1 MTAATAATQSKSPL
15 AVRDFRLFWLG
26 EAVST
31 LGDQFAM
38 IALPWLALV
47 LTGDAFALGAVLAL
61 MALPRALF
69 MLIGG
74 AYVDRLSPRLVM
86 LGSNLVRLVAVAVL
100 GFVVLQG
107 AGAIWMLY
115 AFALVF
121 GVADAFFYPALTAM
135 VPDLVDD
142 SQLQKANGIVQGTAQ
157 FTTLIGPAVAG
168 VAIVAL
174 AGQAATNDVTGVA
187 LALIFDALTF
197 VASLVTLF
205 FITARPAHASEGHGS
220 VIKDIREGIGFVV
233 KMPSIRVMVLLSMSA
248 NLLIVGPLEIGL
260 PIVAYTRLAEGAVA
274 FGLITAA
281 FGGGSLIGMVAAT
294 VLPPLPKAHFGSILL
309 LLFSLSGICLGLL
322 ALFASLPIIL
332 VDAVIAGAV
341 LGYTNIS
348 YITWIQRRIP
358 RNLMG
363 RVMSLMMFGSVALV
377 PISMALAGAL
387 VKISLDAVL
396 MGGGLGM
403 AVLALLGLLSPSV
416 RRMGLEPT
424 VNEDEPTPGTAPT
437 NNPDALPTAGAAV
450 AS

>member
-1 MTAATAATQSKSPL
+1 M
-15 AVRDFRLFWLG
+15 RDFRLFWLG

-31 LGDQFAM
+31 LGDQVAM
-38 IALPWLALV
+38 IALPWLALL

-86 LGSNLVRLVAVAVL
+86 IGSNVVRLVAVGVL
-100 GFVVLQG
+100 GFIVLEG
-107 AGAIWMLY
+107 AAAIWMLY

-157 FTTLIGPAVAG
+157 FTTLIGPAAAG
-168 VAIVAL
+168 VAIASL
-174 AGQAATNDVTGVA
+174 AGAATGPDLTGTA
-187 LALIFDALTF
+187 LALLFDAATF
-197 VASLVTLF
+197 VISLVTLLL
-205 FITARPAHASEGHGS
+205 ITARRPAHAAAGSS
-220 VIKDIREGIGFVV
+220 VIKDIREGIGFVA
-233 KMPSIRVMVLLSMSA
+233 KMPAVRVMVLLSMAA
-248 NLLIVGPLEIGL
+248 NMLIVGPLDVGL
-260 PIVAYTRLAEGAVA
+260 PIVAYSRLPEGAAA

-281 FGGGSLIGMVAAT
+281 FGGGSLLGMVAAT
-294 VLPPLPKAHFGSILL
+294 LLPPLPKANFGSILL
-309 LLFSLSGICLGLL
+309 GLFSLSGVCL
-322 ALFASLPIIL
+322 ALIAVISSTPIMLI
-332 VDAVIAGAV
+332 DAIIAGAI

-377 PISMALAGAL
+377 PISMAVSGAL

-403 AVLALLGLLSPSV
+403 AALAIVGLLSRSV

-424 VNEDEPTPGTAPT
+424 INDDEPTEETAPLPA
-437 NNPDALPTAGAAV
+437 NPGAA
-450 AS
+450 ATA

>member
-1 MTAATAATQSKSPL
+1 
-15 AVRDFRLFWLG
+15 LG

-86 LGSNLVRLVAVAVL
+86 LGSNAVRLVAVGVL
-100 GFVVLQG
+100 GFVVLEG
-107 AGAIWMLY
+107 AAAIWMLY
-115 AFALVF
+115 AFALAF

-168 VAIVAL
+168 VAIAAL
-174 AGQAATNDVTGVA
+174 AGNAAAADTTGVA
-187 LALIFDALTF
+187 LALIFDAATF
-197 VASLVTLF
+197 VVSLATLF
-205 FITARPAHASEGHGS
+205 LITARPAHAEEHGS
-220 VIKDIREGIGFVV
+220 VIKDIREGIGFVL
-233 KMPSIRVMVLLSMSA
+233 KMPAVRVMVLLSMAA
-248 NLLIVGPLEIGL
+248 NMLIVGPLEVGL
-260 PIVAYTRLAEGAVA
+260 PIVAYNRLPEGAAA

-281 FGGGSLIGMVAAT
+281 FGGGSLLGMAGAT
-294 VLPPLPKAHFGSILL
+294 LLPPLPKAHFGSILL
-309 LLFSLSGICLGLL
+309 GLFSLTGVCL
-322 ALFASLPIIL
+322 ALIAVIGTTPIML
-332 VDAVIAGAV
+332 LDAVIAGTI

-348 YITWIQRRIP
+348 YVTWIQLRIP

-363 RVMSLMMFGSVALV
+363 RVMSLMMFGSVALI
-377 PISMALAGAL
+377 PLSMAVSGAL
-387 VKISLDAVL
+387 VKISLEAVL

-403 AVLALLGLLSPSV
+403 AALALVGLLSGSV
-416 RRMGLEPT
+416 RRMGLEP
-424 VNEDEPTPGTAPT
+424 PAPLPT
-437 NNPDALPTAGAAV
+437 NPEAV
-450 AS
+450 AAA

>member
-1 MTAATAATQSKSPL
+1 MTAATPSRSPFQ
-15 AVRDFRLFWLG
+15 VRDFRLFWLG
-26 EAVST
+26 EAIST

-38 IALPWLALV
+38 IALPWLALI
-47 LTGDAFALGAVLAL
+47 LTGDAFALGTVLAL

-69 MLIGG
+69 MIIGG
-74 AYVDRLSPRLVM
+74 AYVDRLSPRVVM
-86 LGSNLVRLVAVAVL
+86 IGSNVVRLIAVGVL
-100 GFVVLQG
+100 GFVVLEG
-107 AGAIWMLY
+107 AAAVWMLY
-115 AFALVF
+115 AFALAF

-142 SQLQKANGIVQGTAQ
+142 SQLQKANGLVQGTAQ

-168 VAIVAL
+168 VAIATL
-174 AGQAATNDVTGVA
+174 AGQGAGPDVTGTA
-187 LALIFDALTF
+187 LALLFDAATF
-197 VASLVTLF
+197 VVSLVTLLL
-205 FITARPAHASEGHGS
+205 ITARRPVHASDKGS
-220 VIKDIREGIGFVV
+220 VIKDIREGIAFVV
-233 KMPSIRVMVLLSMSA
+233 KMPAVRVMVLLSMAA
-248 NLLIVGPLEIGL
+248 NMLIVGPFEVGL
-260 PIVAYTRLAEGAVA
+260 PIVAFERLPEGAAA

-281 FGGGSLIGMVAAT
+281 FGGGSLLGMVGAT

-309 LLFSLSGICLGLL
+309 ALFSLTGVCL
-322 ALFASLPIIL
+322 ALIALIGSTPVMLL
-332 VDAVIAGAV
+332 DAVIAGTI

-377 PISMALAGAL
+377 PLSMAVSGAL
-387 VKISLDAVL
+387 VKISIDAVL

-403 AVLALLGLLSPSV
+403 AALAILGLLAPSV

-424 VNEDEPTPGTAPT
+424 LGEDEPTDERAPLT
-437 NNPDALPTAGAAV
+437 TSPEAGAAAGAPA

>member
-1 MTAATAATQSKSPL
+1 VTAATASKSPL
-15 AVRDFRLFWLG
+15 RVRDFRLFWLG
-26 EAVST
+26 EAIST

-74 AYVDRLSPRLVM
+74 AYVDRVSPRLVM
-86 LGSNLVRLVAVAVL
+86 LGSNAVRLLAVGVL
-100 GFVVLQG
+100 GFIVLEG
-107 AGAIWMLY
+107 AAAMWMLY

-121 GVADAFFYPALTAM
+121 GIADAFFYPALTAM

-157 FTTLIGPAVAG
+157 LTTLVGPAVAG
-168 VAIVAL
+168 VAIATL
-174 AGQAATNDVTGVA
+174 AGTGAGPDTSGVA
-187 LALIFDALTF
+187 LALIFDAATF
-197 VASLVTLF
+197 VMSLATLF
-205 FITARPAHASEGHGS
+205 LITARPAHAKSGGS
-220 VIKDIREGIGFVV
+220 VIKDIREGIGFVA
-233 KMPSIRVMVLLSMSA
+233 KMPSVRVMVLLSMSA

-260 PIVAYTRLAEGAVA
+260 PIVAYTRLPEGAAA
-274 FGLITAA
+274 FGLVTAA
-281 FGGGSLIGMVAAT
+281 FGGGSLLGMAGAT
-294 VLPPLPKAHFGSILL
+294 LLPPLPKARFGSILL
-309 LLFSLSGICLGLL
+309 GLFSLSGVCLALL
-322 ALFASLPIIL
+322 AVMYSTPIIL
-332 VDAVIAGAV
+332 LDAVIAGAI

-348 YITWIQRRIP
+348 YITWIQLRIP

-363 RVMSLMMFGSVALV
+363 RVMSLMMFASVALV
-377 PISMALAGAL
+377 PISMALSGAL
-387 VKISLDAVL
+387 VKISLEAVL

-403 AVLALLGLLSPSV
+403 AALAILGLMSRSV

-424 VNEDEPTPGTAPT
+424 VSEDEEGTPTDAP
-437 NNPDALPTAGAAV
+437 PVPTAEAAA

>member
-1 MTAATAATQSKSPL
+1 MTATTQSRSPL
-15 AVRDFRLFWLG
+15 AVTDFRLFWLG

-47 LTGDAFALGAVLAL
+47 LTGDPFALGAVLAL
-61 MALPRALF
+61 MALPRAMF

-86 LGSNLVRLVAVAVL
+86 LGSNAVRLCAVGVL
-100 GFVVLQG
+100 GFVVLEG
-107 AGAIWMLY
+107 AAAMGMLY
-115 AFALVF
+115 AFALAF
-121 GVADAFFYPALTAM
+121 GVADAFFFPALTAM

-168 VAIVAL
+168 VAIAAL
-174 AGQAATNDVTGVA
+174 ASAGPGPDVTGVA
-187 LALIFDALTF
+187 LALLFDAATF
-197 VASLVTLF
+197 VVSLVTLLL
-205 FITARPAHASEGHGS
+205 ITARRPAHVAETGS
-220 VIKDIREGIGFVV
+220 VIKDIREGIGFVAT
-233 KMPSIRVMVLLSMSA
+233 MPAVRVMVLLSMAA
-248 NLLIVGPLEIGL
+248 NMLIVGPLEVGL
-260 PIVAYTRLAEGAVA
+260 PIVAYTRLPEGAAA

-281 FGGGSLIGMVAAT
+281 FGGGSLLGMVAAT
-294 VLPPLPKAHFGSILL
+294 LLPSLPRSHFGSILL
-309 LLFSLSGICLGLL
+309 GLFSLSGVCLALL
-322 ALFASLPIIL
+322 AVMHSTPIIL
-332 VDAVIAGAV
+332 VDAVIAGTI

-348 YITWIQRRIP
+348 YVTWIQRRIP

-377 PISMALAGAL
+377 PISMAVSGAL

-396 MGGGLGM
+396 MAGGLGM
-403 AVLALLGLLSPSV
+403 AALAILGLLSRSV

-424 VNEDEPTPGTAPT
+424 INDDEPTEETAPT
-437 NNPDALPTAGAAV
+437 TNPGAV
-450 AS
+450 ATA